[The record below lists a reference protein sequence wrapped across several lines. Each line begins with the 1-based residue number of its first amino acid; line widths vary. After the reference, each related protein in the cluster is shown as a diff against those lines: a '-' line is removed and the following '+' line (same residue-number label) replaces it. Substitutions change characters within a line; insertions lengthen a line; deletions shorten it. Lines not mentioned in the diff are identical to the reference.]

1 MTNIFVSVALLI
13 LIYQTI
19 WFFVSLIAK
28 RNDVADLAW
37 GLGFVVVCI
46 YLLIVSPTS
55 SLVLISV
62 LTLIWGLRLAS
73 HIFSRL
79 KKTTEDSRY
88 LAWRQEWGSFFILR
102 SYLQVYLLQGV
113 FMYTISLS
121 AIISATSN
129 SFSPGLSVA
138 GALVW
143 LVGFLFESVA
153 DKQLSEF
160 VKTKKPGQIMQSGLW
175 RYSRHPNY
183 FGEVTQWWG
192 IFLVALSAGN
202 IFALLSPATITI
214 LILFVSG
221 VPLLEK
227 RYNGLPDWEVYKNR
241 TSAFIPWWPKRQI
254 K

>member
-13 LIYQTI
+13 FIYQTI
-19 WFFVSLIAK
+19 WFFVSLVVK

-37 GLGFVVVCI
+37 GLGFIVVCS

-55 SLVLISV
+55 SLALISL

-73 HIFSRL
+73 HIYSRL
-79 KKTTEDSRY
+79 KKTTEDTRY

-113 FMYTISLS
+113 FMYAISLS
-121 AIISATSN
+121 AIISSTTN
-129 SFSPGLSVA
+129 YFSPGLSTL
-138 GALVW
+138 GTSVW
-143 LVGFLFESVA
+143 LIGFLFEAIA

-160 VKTKKPGQIMQSGLW
+160 VKTKKPGQVMQSGLW

-192 IFLVALSAGN
+192 ILLVALSARD
-202 IFALLSPATITI
+202 IFALLSPATITF

-227 RYNGLPDWEVYKNR
+227 KYQGNPEFEVYKQK
-241 TSAFIPWWPKRQI
+241 TSVFVPLPPK
-254 K
+254 KV